1 MRTSTHA
8 VIALF
13 RSECAKHVI
22 ILDCVAAIENEN
34 GNIGKETIAP
44 NPEMVKAC
52 YLRLTSWWQLRPT
65 SLRPETAPSQED
77 LLCAYVTTSLALK
90 YLN

>member
-8 VIALF
+8 NTALF

-34 GNIGKETIAP
+34 GNTGHETIAP
-44 NPEMVKAC
+44 NPEMFEAC

-65 SLRPETAPSQED
+65 SLLPETAPSQEN
-77 LLCAYVTTSLALK
+77 LLCAYVTSSLDM
-90 YLN
+90 NHSN